1 MYNFSFLVQKVV
13 EVEKMKKI
21 FIILGII
28 FVYFAIISPKTSAS
42 IIPDEA
48 IRFRV
53 IPNSNSEEDQRIKYK
68 VRDEL
73 QLELYTLLKDT
84 KGIEDARE
92 KLTNEM
98 DQIKANIEKVLISEN
113 YDKGYQ
119 LSFGRNY
126 FPEKTYKGIVY
137 DAGYYESLVVTLGA
151 GEGDNWWCVLFPP
164 LCLLEAEESEEEV
177 EYKFFF
183 QELIDKYL

>member
-1 MYNFSFLVQKVV
+1 
-13 EVEKMKKI
+13 MKKI
-21 FIILGII
+21 LIILGII
-28 FVYFAIISPKTSAS
+28 FMYMMMQSKTSAS
-42 IIPDEA
+42 IIPEEA

-53 IPNSNSEEDQRIKYK
+53 IPNSNSEEDQAIKIK
-68 VRDEL
+68 VRDSL
-73 QLELYTLLKDT
+73 QLELYHLLKDT

-92 KLTNEM
+92 KIGQEL
-98 DQIKANIEKVLISEN
+98 DQLNQKVQNILASESYN
-113 YDKGYQ
+113 KGYQ
-119 LSFGRNY
+119 IAFGRNY

-164 LCLLEAEESEEEV
+164 LCLLEADESEEEV
-177 EYKFFF
+177 EYKFFV

>member
-1 MYNFSFLVQKVV
+1 
-13 EVEKMKKI
+13 MKKVAFLLI
-21 FIILGII
+21 TVTIYFIMTG
-28 FVYFAIISPKTSAS
+28 SKTAAS

-53 IPNSNSEEDQRIKYK
+53 IPNSNLEEDQAIKLK
-68 VRDEL
+68 VRDQL
-73 QLELYTLLKDT
+73 QSELYFLLKDT
-84 KGIEDARE
+84 RGIEDARE
-92 KLTNEM
+92 KINQELE
-98 DQIKANIEKVLISEN
+98 QINHNIENILINEN
-113 YDKGYQ
+113 YNKGYQ
-119 LSFGRNY
+119 VSFGRNY

-137 DAGYYESLVVTLGA
+137 EAGYYESLVVTLGK

-164 LCLLEAEESEEEV
+164 LCLLEADESDDEV